1 MNHRSFGTGEPFT
14 SPVPSVRPTHSNP
27 ELTVP
32 EPSLISEW
40 NSKLII
46 SDESES
52 ENENDV
58 KETTQEQKT
67 VKFNLDQSG
76 VPPMQSD
83 SRKRRSEPILNKSA
97 PSQYF
102 QSVENRMPIGSPIMT
117 HSSMSHHPHHPTVHQ
132 VYQSPY
138 IQQQQQQ
145 PVPQAPNM
153 SHGNMSHS
161 FGNGTLE
168 LIEVIRKQEI
178 EIHKHKTGYNKQLK
192 QLKQQAQV

>member
-40 NSKLII
+40 NSKMII

-76 VPPMQSD
+76 VPPMQPD

-102 QSVENRMPIGSPIMT
+102 KSVENRMTHQGSPMT
-117 HSSMSHHPHHPTVHQ
+117 HHHSNRSHHHHHHQ
-132 VYQSPY
+132 QQH
-138 IQQQQQQ
+138 QQQQQHPPIYNQYQQ
-145 PVPQAPNM
+145 PVPLGGMMSHNM
-153 SHGNMSHS
+153 SHG

-178 EIHKHKTGYNKQLK
+178 EIHKHKTGYNKYQ
-192 QLKQQAQV
+192 

>member
-40 NSKLII
+40 NSKMII

-76 VPPMQSD
+76 VPPMQPD

-102 QSVENRMPIGSPIMT
+102 QSVENRMPIGSPVMT
-117 HSSMSHHPHHPTVHQ
+117 HSSMTHHPTVHQ

-138 IQQQQQQ
+138 IQQQ
-145 PVPQAPNM
+145 PAPNM

>member
-1 MNHRSFGTGEPFT
+1 MVFFIHYAREILFSVYSVCPIFTRSKAALENVPRANHQFGISSRISSKCNKIEKCSRMNHRSFGTGEPYV

-76 VPPMQSD
+76 VPPMQISD

-102 QSVENRMPIGSPIMT
+102 QSVENRMPIGSPVTMT
-117 HSSMSHHPHHPTVHQ
+117 HSSMTHPTHHNPHHPTVHQ
-132 VYQSPY
+132 VYQS
-138 IQQQQQQ
+138 
-145 PVPQAPNM
+145 
-153 SHGNMSHS
+153 
-161 FGNGTLE
+161 
-168 LIEVIRKQEI
+168 
-178 EIHKHKTGYNKQLK
+178 
-192 QLKQQAQV
+192 